1 MLVLV
6 LLILILGVV
15 GIWFLPGAAD
25 RRAAGK
31 LKSLFARPSLTHR
44 EKILYRRL
52 AAMYPEHLILTHIG
66 LAQLLDVMPRT
77 SAWQAVRCRSAQ
89 LVADF
94 VLCRR
99 DLSLVAVIQLD
110 APASQMVEAFEST
123 GVRWVTI
130 GSGPIPSQAELQAIL
145 SGKRSFSLAIDHD

>member
-25 RRAAGK
+25 RRAAGT

-52 AAMYPEHLILTHIG
+52 AVMYPEHLILTHIG

-77 SAWQAVRCRSAQ
+77 SAQSSRCRSAQ

-99 DLSLVAVIQLD
+99 DLSMVAVIQLD
-110 APASQMVEAFEST
+110 APASQMMEAFEST

-130 GSGPIPSQAELQAIL
+130 GSGPIPSQAELRAMLWENRGL
-145 SGKRSFSLAIDHD
+145 SLPIGHV